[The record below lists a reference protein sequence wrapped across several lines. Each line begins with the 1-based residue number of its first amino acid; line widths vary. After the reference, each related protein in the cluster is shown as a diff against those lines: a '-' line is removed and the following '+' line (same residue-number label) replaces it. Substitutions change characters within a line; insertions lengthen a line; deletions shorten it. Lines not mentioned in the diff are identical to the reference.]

1 MTDITSALWQFWSQF
16 QLDGAAI
23 PAYQAG
29 AVPDGAALPYIT
41 FTPAKGDVLAS
52 LPVTA
57 FLWVRHDGANTA
69 PAVALRTAF
78 SAAVARAIPYGGV
91 RIPLDVGFLMLDRG
105 SGTFLST
112 MADESDKNV
121 TAARVGYEIRYYTT

>member
-1 MTDITSALWQFWSQF
+1 MTDISSALWQFWAQF
-16 QLDGAAI
+16 WDEDTPI

-29 AVPDGAALPYIT
+29 AVPDGTAFPYVT
-41 FTPAKGDVLAS
+41 FSPVQGDVLTAM
-52 LPVTA
+52 PATA
-57 FLWVRHDGANTA
+57 FLWVRHDGVNTA

-78 SAAVARAIPYGGV
+78 SDAVARAIPHGGV

-112 MADESDKNV
+112 MTDETDKNV